1 MKIEKRKLAE
11 LSLDPKNARKHNK
24 KNLEAIKG
32 SLTKFGQQKPIVVTK
47 ENVIIAGNGTYAAAK
62 ELGWTEIDV
71 VVSTL
76 DAVNQ
81 KAFALADNR
90 TAELAEWDDSFLT
103 ETLKSLGEIKFDL
116 GSIGFDESF
125 VKGHVRSEPGANDD
139 VVPDVPKN
147 AHNVKRGQIWKLG
160 EHRLMCGD
168 STIEDDV
175 AKLMDGKKA
184 DMVFTDPP
192 YGIDV
197 QTDWSATNNM
207 IHGKLAMS
215 KNHSKIIGDQKT
227 FNAEFVLKMAKEVFL
242 FGANYYAH
250 SLPQNEGSWIVWDK
264 RLDEK
269 YDAVLGSCFELAWSK
284 QKHKQEIARIQWVGV
299 YGVKDD
305 LKGSRQ
311 HPTQKPVQLAE
322 WFFNKWGN
330 ETKTVI
336 DLFLGSGSTLIAC
349 EKTNRTCFGMELD
362 EHYCSVIIE
371 RWQQFTGKKAE
382 LLKLN

>member
-1 MKIEKRKLAE
+1 MKIEKRKLSE

-71 VVSTL
+71 VISTL

-125 VKGHVRSEPGANDD
+125 VKGHVRSEPGENDD
-139 VVPDVPKN
+139 VVPDVAKN

-160 EHRLMCGD
+160 EHRLMCGN
-168 STIEDDV
+168 SMCEEHF
-175 AKLMDGKKA
+175 AALMGGKKP
-184 DMVFTDPP
+184 DSIVTDPP
-192 YGIDV
+192 YGIAYKSPSGKGKTKRGNYDV
-197 QTDWSATNNM
+197 IKGDDKPFDPTFM
-207 IHGKLAMS
+207 LELAP
-215 KNHSKIIGDQKT
+215 T
-227 FNAEFVLKMAKEVFL
+227 LVLW
-242 FGANYYAH
+242 GANHFAD
-250 SLPQNEGSWIVWDK
+250 SLPRSACWLVWDK
-264 RLDEK
+264 REG
-269 YDAVLGSCFELAWSK
+269 DAINNNSDCELAWVNKGGSARLFH
-284 QKHKQEIARIQWVGV
+284 HKWNGMIKASEKNEKRV
-299 YGVKDD
+299 
-305 LKGSRQ
+305 
-311 HPTQKPVQLAE
+311 HPTQKPFALIS
-322 WFFNKWGN
+322 WIF
-330 ETKTVI
+330 ETVACGENVV
-336 DLFLGSGSTLIAC
+336 DLFGGSGSTLIAC
-349 EKTNRTCFGMELD
+349 EKTNRTNFSMELD